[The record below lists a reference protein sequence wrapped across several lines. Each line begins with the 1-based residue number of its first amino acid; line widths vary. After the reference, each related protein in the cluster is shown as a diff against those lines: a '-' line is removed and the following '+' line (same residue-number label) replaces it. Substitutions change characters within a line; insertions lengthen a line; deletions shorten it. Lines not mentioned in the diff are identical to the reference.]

1 MTAVAEKNDVLSER
15 AAVRQALADAISA
28 VDTARQRLA
37 EAKRAAEAGWDRAIH
52 IGDRLER
59 LRAEL
64 PQLPATPPAGAVLAA
79 LTTAGDVL
87 EVERSPRAKAE
98 AEVETLEAAV
108 ESVRRAR
115 DVAEQEVTRCKS
127 AIGTAEAHVKRMAAA
142 VLQSSGATERLLC
155 GLLDL
160 ERQVVERRLGLAFLL
175 RHGAVP
181 VALLAEVERLLDGY
195 ALPTRAAATDHW
207 GKNPASQAW
216 AAALSSLE
224 RDPDARLPG

>member
-1 MTAVAEKNDVLSER
+1 MLVDEVKPDTLAER
-15 AAVRQALADAISA
+15 AAARQALADAISA
-28 VDTARQRLA
+28 VDIARQRLA
-37 EAKRAAEAGWDRAIH
+37 EASRAAEAGWDRAIH
-52 IGDRLER
+52 IGNRLER

-64 PQLPATPPAGAVLAA
+64 PQLPATPPAGAILAA

-87 EVERSPRAKAE
+87 EVERSPRAKAQ
-98 AEVETLEAAV
+98 AEIEGLEASL

-115 DVAEQEVTRCKS
+115 DVAEQEATRRKE

-142 VLQSSGATERLLC
+142 VLQSSGATERLLH

-181 VALLAEVERLLDGY
+181 VALLAEVGKLLDGY
-195 ALPTRAAATDHW
+195 ALPARATADHW
-207 GKNPASQAW
+207 SRHPTTTAW
-216 AAALSSLE
+216 AGALKELE
-224 RDPDARLPG
+224 RDADAPLPN